1 MTRRKPA
8 AKMRGRERAI
18 AIVTGTVALSASL
31 SAVLVAVALG
41 ASTLTISS
49 AASPQLGKQVAVN
62 PQGRTLY
69 TLSGESRTHQIC
81 TSAECLKFWPP
92 LRVSS
97 RATKLKAGSGVHGK
111 LGIISRSGGLFQ
123 VTLNGVPL
131 YRFSGD
137 KAKGQANGEGIV
149 FPGGHVWHAVVAS
162 SAKHTTT
169 QPAPTPAAKP
179 APMPTPTY
187 PGY

>member
-1 MTRRKPA
+1 MTRRARSEDERPRTRTRRDR
-8 AKMRGRERAI
+8 RGRPPPAPPPPSLAAGRRA
-18 AIVTGTVALSASL
+18 
-31 SAVLVAVALG
+31 G

-97 RATKLKAGSGVHGK
+97 RSTKLKAGSGVHGK
-111 LGIISRSGGLFQ
+111 LGIISRS
-123 VTLNGVPL
+123 
-131 YRFSGD
+131 
-137 KAKGQANGEGIV
+137 AA
-149 FPGGHVWHAVVAS
+149 AS
-162 SAKHTTT
+162 R
-169 QPAPTPAAKP
+169 
-179 APMPTPTY
+179 
-187 PGY
+187 